1 MGQARQRGTREER
14 IAQAQH
20 LVQARE
26 EVNRKKRDDLL
37 NPRLMDELQTLSE
50 REGQTLIPE
59 EQILAMPYEKR
70 IHLYQTA
77 WKANHGKPATR
88 PHFLT
93 TAVLG
98 LTLGMG
104 ARS

>member
-14 IAQAQH
+14 IAQAQG

-70 IHLYQTA
+70 MHLYQTA
-77 WKANHGKPATR
+77 WKANHRKPATR

>member
-14 IAQAQH
+14 IAQAQG

-88 PHFLT
+88 RPHLMT
-93 TAVLG
+93 AAVLG
-98 LTLGMG
+98 LAL
-104 ARS
+104 R